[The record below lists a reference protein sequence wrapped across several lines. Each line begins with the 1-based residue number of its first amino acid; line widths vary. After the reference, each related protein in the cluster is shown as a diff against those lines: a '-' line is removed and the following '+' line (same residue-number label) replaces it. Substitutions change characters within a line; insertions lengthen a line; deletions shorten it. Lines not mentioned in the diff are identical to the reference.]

1 MSTLF
6 FVGQI
11 PCVNGHGG
19 SWAHLAVTKT
29 NRHQV
34 DGGHRRHRNFKIISG
49 RIPAY
54 CSVKSRVCHILSR
67 HPLHSWNDQ
76 PHFWSHHFTLYQ
88 SERNNM
94 EHPLI
99 NLANLKI
106 SRNLQRFFYWKW
118 HIPSNIGHRM
128 ENNMK
133 APPVQTTQ
141 TLHWFWYALRILE
154 IMITSWLGL
163 LQQVSKSPEARD
175 VDWCVPHHGFLLV
188 ALKFVFVGTSWNY
201 MGWFPIQ
208 SRLCSGL
215 VGHIAHF
222 WMTSILSHILLHR
235 RSY

>member
-1 MSTLF
+1 VSTLF

-106 SRNLQRFFYWKW
+106 SRNLQRFFSGNGTYPAILVIEWRTTWKHPLFRQPKLSTGFDMPW
-118 HIPSNIGHRM
+118 ESLRSWFHLGSACYSRSQ
-128 ENNMK
+128 K
-133 APPVQTTQ
+133 APRPGMSIGASHTMGFC
-141 TLHWFWYALRILE
+141 W
-154 IMITSWLGL
+154 WL
-163 LQQVSKSPEARD
+163 
-175 VDWCVPHHGFLLV
+175 
-188 ALKFVFVGTSWNY
+188 
-201 MGWFPIQ
+201 
-208 SRLCSGL
+208 
-215 VGHIAHF
+215 
-222 WMTSILSHILLHR
+222 
-235 RSY
+235 